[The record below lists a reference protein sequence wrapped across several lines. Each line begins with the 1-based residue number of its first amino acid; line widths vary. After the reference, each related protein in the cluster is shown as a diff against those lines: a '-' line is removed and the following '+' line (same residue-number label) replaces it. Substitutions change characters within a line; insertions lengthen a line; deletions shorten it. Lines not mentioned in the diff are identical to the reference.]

1 MKTDNFIRR
10 FIFTVLLASLFS
22 GCALPRLIFLD
33 DPLTP
38 EEHINLGV
46 AYEKKQEFDAAI
58 KEYKLASSKLPIA
71 YLYLG
76 NVCFSKGDLDK
87 AESYYKKALEKAPM
101 NADVYN
107 NLAWL
112 YYTQGKNLEEAAAL
126 VLKAMELNPS
136 KEDLYKDTLQKI
148 RQSRK

>member
-1 MKTDNFIRR
+1 MKTDMTMRHFFPIVMLA
-10 FIFTVLLASLFS
+10 VLLW
-22 GCALPRLIFLD
+22 GCTLPRIVFLD

-46 AYEKKQEFDAAI
+46 AYEEKKEFDSAI
-58 KEYKLASSKLPIA
+58 KEYKLASAKLPIA

-76 NVCFSKGDLDK
+76 NVCFSKGDMDE
-87 AESYYKKALEKAPM
+87 AESYYKKAVEKVPM

-112 YYTQGKNLEEAAAL
+112 YYTKGKNLDEAEML
-126 VLKAMELNPS
+126 VRKAIELNPL
-136 KEDLYKDTLQKI
+136 KEDIYRDTLQRI